1 MTKPIQIK
9 NIILGQ
15 GMPKICVPLTAQT
28 AEELFSQA
36 EASVAAGADLVE
48 WRADFFEEL
57 EQEVKTAET
66 LELLSDI
73 LGQVPLLFTI
83 RTKKEGGNREIS
95 TDDYVNYNLLAART
109 GYADLVDVEAFD
121 NEEEKKKLISEIRKL
136 GVKVIASTHDFQ
148 KTDSRETLLSRF
160 LEMDASGADILKMA
174 VMPKDFED
182 VAAIMQATNEMTK
195 LTDRPLISMAMGDT
209 GSMSRI
215 SGENFGSCVTFGTVG
230 KASAPGQ
237 FPIKELRM
245 MMEALH
251 RKNQE

>member
-73 LGQVPLLFTI
+73 VGQVPLLFTI

-148 KTDSRETLLSRF
+148 KTGSRETLLSRF

>member
-109 GYADLVDVEAFD
+109 GYADLVDVEASD

-148 KTDSRETLLSRF
+148 KTGSRETLLSRF
-160 LEMDASGADILKMA
+160 QEMDASGADILKMA

>member
-15 GMPKICVPLTAQT
+15 GMPKICVPLNAQT

-73 LGQVPLLFTI
+73 VGQVPLLFTI

>member
-57 EQEVKTAET
+57 EQEVKTSET

-73 LGQVPLLFTI
+73 VGQVPLLFTI

-109 GYADLVDVEAFD
+109 GYADLVDVEAFGD
-121 NEEEKKKLISEIRKL
+121 EEEKKKLISEIRKL

>member
-1 MTKPIQIK
+1 
-9 NIILGQ
+9 
-15 GMPKICVPLTAQT
+15 
-28 AEELFSQA
+28 
-36 EASVAAGADLVE
+36 
-48 WRADFFEEL
+48 
-57 EQEVKTAET
+57 
-66 LELLSDI
+66 
-73 LGQVPLLFTI
+73 
-83 RTKKEGGNREIS
+83 
-95 TDDYVNYNLLAART
+95 
-109 GYADLVDVEAFD
+109 
-121 NEEEKKKLISEIRKL
+121 
-136 GVKVIASTHDFQ
+136 
-148 KTDSRETLLSRF
+148 
-160 LEMDASGADILKMA
+160 MDASGADILKMA

>member
-148 KTDSRETLLSRF
+148 KTGSRETLLSRF
-160 LEMDASGADILKMA
+160 QEMDASGADILKMA
-174 VMPKDFED
+174 VMPTDFED

>member
-109 GYADLVDVEAFD
+109 GYADLVDVEAVGD
-121 NEEEKKKLISEIRKL
+121 EEEKKKLISEIRKL

-148 KTDSRETLLSRF
+148 KTGSRETLLSRF
-160 LEMDASGADILKMA
+160 QEMDASGADILKMA

>member
-148 KTDSRETLLSRF
+148 KTGSRETLLSRF
-160 LEMDASGADILKMA
+160 QEMDASGADILKMA

-245 MMEALH
+245 MIEALH

>member
-136 GVKVIASTHDFQ
+136 GGKVIASTHDFQ
-148 KTDSRETLLSRF
+148 KTGSRETLLSRF
-160 LEMDASGADILKMA
+160 QEMDASGADILKMA

>member
-73 LGQVPLLFTI
+73 VGQVPLLFTI

>member
-73 LGQVPLLFTI
+73 VGQVPLLFTI

-148 KTDSRETLLSRF
+148 KTGSRETLLSRF
-160 LEMDASGADILKMA
+160 QEMDASGADILKMA

>member
-9 NIILGQ
+9 NITLGQ

-28 AEELFSQA
+28 SEELCSQA
-36 EASVAAGADLVE
+36 RSAVAAGADLVE
-48 WRADFFEEL
+48 WRADFFEGMD
-57 EQEVKTAET
+57 QEVRTAEM

-73 LGQVPLLFTI
+73 LGQLPLLFTI

-95 TDDYVNYNLLAART
+95 VTDYVNYNLLAAKT
-109 GYADLVDVEAFD
+109 GYADLIDVEVFG
-121 NEEEKKKLISEIRKL
+121 NKEEKEALISDVRKL
-136 GVKVIASTHDFQ
+136 GVKVIASTHDFE

-160 LEMDASGADILKMA
+160 QEMDASGADILKMA
-174 VMPKDFED
+174 VMPKNFED

-195 LTDRPLISMAMGDT
+195 RTDKPLISMAMGDT

-245 MMEALH
+245 MMEELH
-251 RKNQE
+251 RKNQD